1 MCGICGFVYQDP
13 ERRTDP
19 ADLDRMCAAIVHRGP
34 DDQGTFV
41 RNNIALGMRRLS
53 IIDLESGAQPIFNE
67 TNDCLIVFNGEIYNY
82 RSIREELEKKGHRF
96 KTSSD
101 TETILHA
108 FEEWGKNCV
117 TRLNGMFAFA
127 IWDERNKRL
136 FMARDRLGIKP
147 IYYYVDKDRLVFAS
161 ELKSLLQ
168 ARDIPRHIN
177 LKALD
182 TFLSFEYIPD
192 SLSILNDIHKL
203 PAAHTLEYKDG
214 HTTTERYWDV
224 QYAAYDWQETACVEK
239 LRELLFD
246 AVKIRLMSE
255 VPLGAFL
262 SGGLDS
268 SSIVAMMSQVSNFRV
283 KTFSI
288 GFDDRTYNELPYAR
302 AIASHFDTEHY
313 EEFLKPD
320 IHDLAEKL
328 FVLIDEPFGDFS
340 VFPTFLVSEM
350 ARKYVTVVLSGDG
363 GDELLAGYDTYIA
376 QNMAQKYQQ
385 LPRWMRKALIEPT
398 INALPPTEKKKGLIN
413 KSRRFVEGLQLP
425 DHLQHVR
432 WMIFLQEAEKDLL
445 YEPFV
450 RQQLDGYRPYEF
462 IEKKFARVSSTDP
475 LDQQQYVDLT
485 TYLVDDILVKVDRM
499 SMATSLEAR
508 VPFLDHRFVEF
519 AASIPSSLRLQKG
532 KTKHILKRAMQG
544 ILPDQILSRGK
555 EGFSIPIKNWIK
567 EELNPLMNDALSTD
581 RLKETGL
588 FAVNTVH
595 RMMNEHMTGK
605 ENHSHKLWALIVF
618 QRWYRQYVK
627 Q

>member
-53 IIDLESGAQPIFNE
+53 IIDLKSGAQPIFNE

-82 RSIREELEKKGHRF
+82 RSVREELEKKGHRF

-117 TRLNGMFAFA
+117 THLNGMFAFA
-127 IWDERNKRL
+127 IWDERNKAL
-136 FMARDRLGIKP
+136 FLARDRLGIKP
-147 IYYYVDKDRLVFAS
+147 LYYYVDKDRLAFAS

-168 ARDIPRHIN
+168 IRDIPRHIN

-182 TFLSFEYIPD
+182 TFLTFEYIPD
-192 SLSILNDIHKL
+192 SLSILEDIHKL

-214 HTTTERYWDV
+214 RTTVERYWDV
-224 QYAAYDWQETACVEK
+224 QYAANDWNETACVEK

-288 GFDDRTYNELPYAR
+288 GFDDRTYNELPFAR
-302 AIASHFDTEHY
+302 AIASHFNTEHY

-340 VFPTFLVSEM
+340 IFPTFLVSEM

-363 GDELLAGYDTYIA
+363 GDELLAGYDTYVA
-376 QNMAQKYQQ
+376 QTMAKKYQK

-398 INALPPTEKKKGLIN
+398 INALPPMDKKKGLIN
-413 KSRRFVEGLQLP
+413 RSRRFVEGMRLP

-432 WMIFLQEAEKDLL
+432 WMIFLQEAEKDFL
-445 YEPFV
+445 YESHV

-519 AASIPSSLRLQKG
+519 AASLPSSLRLQKG
-532 KTKHILKRAMQG
+532 KTKYILKRAMQG
-544 ILPDQILSRGK
+544 ILPEQILSRGK

-588 FAVNTVH
+588 FAINSVH
-595 RMMNEHMTGK
+595 RMMNEHMAGQ

>member
-1 MCGICGFVYQDP
+1 MCGICGFVYQNS

-19 ADLDRMCAAIVHRGP
+19 TDLDRMCAAINHRGP
-34 DDQGTFV
+34 DDQGIYV
-41 RNNIALGMRRLS
+41 HKNIALGMRRLS
-53 IIDLESGAQPIFNE
+53 IIDLSSGAQPIYNE
-67 TNDCLIVFNGEIYNY
+67 SNDCVIVFNGEIYNY
-82 RSIREELEKKGHRF
+82 RSIRKELEKKGHCF
-96 KTSSD
+96 KTLSD

-108 FEEWGKNCV
+108 YEEWGKKCV
-117 TRLNGMFAFA
+117 THLNGMFAFA
-127 IWDERNKRL
+127 IWDQRNARL
-136 FMARDRLGIKP
+136 FLARDRLGIKP
-147 IYYYVDKDRLVFAS
+147 LYYYIDRDRLVFAS

-168 ARDIPRHIN
+168 IRDIPRRIN

-182 TFLSFEYIPD
+182 TFLTFEYIPD
-192 SLSILNDIHKL
+192 SLSILQDIHKL
-203 PAAHTLEYKDG
+203 PAAHTLEYKEG
-214 HTTTERYWDV
+214 RSTIERYWDV
-224 QYAAYDWQETACVEK
+224 HYAAYDWDERACVEK

-268 SSIVAMMSQVSNFRV
+268 SSIVAMMSQVSNFQV

-288 GFDDRTYNELPYAR
+288 GFDDRTYNELPFAR
-302 AIASHFDTEHY
+302 AIASHFGTDHY

-320 IHDLAEKL
+320 ISDLAEKL
-328 FVLIDEPFGDFS
+328 FTLIDEPFGDFS

-350 ARKYVTVVLSGDG
+350 ARKHVTVVLSGDG
-363 GDELLAGYDTYIA
+363 GDELLAGYDTYVA
-376 QNMAQKYQQ
+376 QTLALRYQR
-385 LPRWMRKALIEPT
+385 LPWWMRKALIEPT
-398 INALPPTEKKKGLIN
+398 INALPPTDKKKGLIN
-413 KSRRFVEGLQLP
+413 KSRRFVEGLRLP

-432 WMIFLQEAEKDLL
+432 WMIFLQEADKDLL
-445 YEPFV
+445 YKQHV
-450 RQQLDGYRPYEF
+450 RQQLEGYRPYEF
-462 IEKKFARVSSTDP
+462 MEKKFARCSSSDP

-508 VPFLDHRFVEF
+508 VPFLDHRLVEF

-532 KTKHILKRAMQG
+532 QTKYILKKAMQG

-581 RLKETGL
+581 RLEESGL
-588 FAVNTVH
+588 FSVNTVH
-595 RMMNEHMTGK
+595 RMMKEHMTGK

>member
-450 RQQLDGYRPYEF
+450 RQQLGGYRPYEF